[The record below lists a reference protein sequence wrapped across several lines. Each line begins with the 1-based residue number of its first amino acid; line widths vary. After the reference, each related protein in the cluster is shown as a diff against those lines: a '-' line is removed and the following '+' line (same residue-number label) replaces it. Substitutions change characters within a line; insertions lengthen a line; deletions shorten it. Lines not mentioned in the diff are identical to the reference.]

1 MSEILIFLGIN
12 TSKKEVRFL
21 DERLKSKIFKYKDK
35 KDLENKVINLIKD
48 NFEKH
53 KEDFENDEKKNCF
66 FPFPGAD
73 DSLRWMWCADR
84 RCFRCADSEE
94 RRTDRFCAGIGF
106 RYSCRK
112 RFHTGGAG
120 TDSGRI

>member
-1 MSEILIFLGIN
+1 MREILIFLVIN

-53 KEDFENDEKKNCF
+53 KEDFENE
-66 FPFPGAD
+66 
-73 DSLRWMWCADR
+73 
-84 RCFRCADSEE
+84 
-94 RRTDRFCAGIGF
+94 
-106 RYSCRK
+106 
-112 RFHTGGAG
+112 
-120 TDSGRI
+120 

>member
-1 MSEILIFLGIN
+1 MSEGIN

-53 KEDFENDEKKNCF
+53 KEDFENE
-66 FPFPGAD
+66 
-73 DSLRWMWCADR
+73 
-84 RCFRCADSEE
+84 
-94 RRTDRFCAGIGF
+94 
-106 RYSCRK
+106 
-112 RFHTGGAG
+112 
-120 TDSGRI
+120 

>member
-1 MSEILIFLGIN
+1 MSGILIFLGIS

-53 KEDFENDEKKNCF
+53 KEDFENE
-66 FPFPGAD
+66 
-73 DSLRWMWCADR
+73 
-84 RCFRCADSEE
+84 
-94 RRTDRFCAGIGF
+94 
-106 RYSCRK
+106 
-112 RFHTGGAG
+112 
-120 TDSGRI
+120 

>member
-1 MSEILIFLGIN
+1 MSEILIFLGIS

-53 KEDFENDEKKNCF
+53 KEDFENE
-66 FPFPGAD
+66 
-73 DSLRWMWCADR
+73 
-84 RCFRCADSEE
+84 
-94 RRTDRFCAGIGF
+94 
-106 RYSCRK
+106 
-112 RFHTGGAG
+112 
-120 TDSGRI
+120 